1 MVLNKIY
8 NEDCLLTIDRF
19 ENLSIDL
26 VITSPPYNVNLGDN
40 KYNKTPYDL
49 YNDNLEHKEY
59 LSWLE
64 NIFKNLYPKI
74 KSGGRVCINIGDGK
88 NGNIPTHSDIIQF
101 MTSELNYIPIT
112 TIIWQKNNV
121 SNRTSWGSFL
131 SPSCPSFPTPFEYV
145 LVFCKENRKL
155 QYSGEIDIERQEFID
170 WSLSYWEIA
179 PEKGKKVG
187 HPAPFPIELPKRLM
201 KLFSYKN
208 SLVYDPFMGSGTTA
222 LACIKNNRNFVGSE
236 ISQQYCEL
244 IDKRIL
250 ELKQQMEIENSQRRL
265 F

>member
-1 MVLNKIY
+1 
-8 NEDCLLTIDRF
+8 
-19 ENLSIDL
+19 
-26 VITSPPYNVNLGDN
+26 
-40 KYNKTPYDL
+40 
-49 YNDNLEHKEY
+49 
-59 LSWLE
+59 
-64 NIFKNLYPKI
+64 
-74 KSGGRVCINIGDGK
+74 
-88 NGNIPTHSDIIQF
+88 

-187 HPAPFPIELPKRLM
+187 HPAPFPIELPKRLL